1 MKRLLVVLGLAALLL
16 TGCAEDDGGKDARV
30 GQRNNDPANIVN
42 MPEGYPDVATKCS
55 GIPGRRVWVVRG
67 RGGDTPP
74 VITTDEDSC

>member
-1 MKRLLVVLGLAALLL
+1 MKRLVLVLGVLTVLLV
-16 TGCAEDDGGKDARV
+16 GCADEEGGKQAKV
-30 GQRNNDPANIVN
+30 GQRNNDPANIIN

-55 GIPGRRVWVVRG
+55 GIAGRRVWVVRG